1 MKKTKFRDVIIAL
14 AVNLAVVLFVISLIT
29 DHLDKQ
35 RLIVERNAVKMVYNV
50 CENYISDRYANGET
64 VTNVTCR
71 ELAENGYISKNAE
84 TPEFEKFEIK
94 ISVIDGRPRVEYV
107 KSKNFTYPEK

>member
-1 MKKTKFRDVIIAL
+1 MKKTKFKDVMIAL

-35 RLIVERNAVKMVYNV
+35 QLIVEQDVARKVYNA
-50 CENYISDRYANGET
+50 CENYISDQYANGET

-94 ISVIDGRPRVEYV
+94 ISVIDGRPSVEYV